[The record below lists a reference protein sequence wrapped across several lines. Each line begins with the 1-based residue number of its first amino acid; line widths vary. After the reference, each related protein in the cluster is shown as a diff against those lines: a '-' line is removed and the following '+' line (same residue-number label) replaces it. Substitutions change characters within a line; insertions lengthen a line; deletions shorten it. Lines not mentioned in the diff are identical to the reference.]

1 MLLYNKFENIKINSD
16 GKYTNYTVDPYIIA
30 LHSFQEIDASKFN
43 DNVYIIIRET
53 KSYYYSDYM
62 ELYDSNIPIELKNN
76 ESITIKNFMSNGIYN
91 FTFESTNNITIAY
104 STKEIN
110 KKEVL
115 IYQNDI
121 LETYYYEDFV
131 YYEPSYLM
139 TKTDKYK
146 ITISIIPDYL
156 DDEIDKIDQK
166 FSIVYYENTPS
177 FTDLK
182 ENEIKR
188 INYLISRK
196 NEILFTFNIK
206 NEQYSEYNTINFE
219 LDYNNKINNY
229 IEIKLSQ
236 SNNQNMLDDQ
246 SETINETN
254 LRSYDVDSDEYYRV
268 YFKPKKTY
276 IHIQVT
282 IKKSEGYKEPKY
294 FKISYGETLITQE
307 ISQTSKYSIDA
318 LAYIPKYVKFKTNEK
333 KYLFYA
339 PYEQYCTIINGDL
352 IVDGEINKNYLNETS
367 DLHEIDKS
375 TAITTRIFSKKRKID
390 FFFEEY
396 NPKDVIINNFPDRIK
411 DIYTLEFKD
420 EDCKDQPKNI
430 IFKYNIETFSF
441 GQNNFS
447 NYWTTN
453 GDMITYYKNSSEF
466 KGTFFAKE
474 KLEKETIFESKTH
487 IDIFTIKCNKPGI
500 FYIRPYKKSFDEPTH
515 ELNLNSINDIEI
527 NFGTEIVQLY
537 SPIHDPPPHI
547 YFSIT
552 TFSDNKIEIIPDT
565 EGLFNSTTIDSENRN
580 FQVRIDT
587 KIYKMDQMAI
597 KLNSNSSNEIELI
610 ETSDCESCTYQN
622 IINYKNSY
630 RLEISKHNLV
640 IFLDDK
646 ITKILISF
654 NFF

>member
-1 MLLYNKFENIKINSD
+1 MEKISLITTFILILSLINTYSANLCINLPESNYVTIEPYNQIEIKIEPNKEACFKYKIVDKNNNFSLSFLKGNSYTVEVLLYNKFENIKINSD

-254 LRSYDVDSDEYYRV
+254 LRSYDVESDEYYRV

-318 LAYIPKYVKFKTNEK
+318 FAYIPKYVKFKTNEK

-367 DLHEIDKS
+367 DLHEIDK
-375 TAITTRIFSKKRKID
+375 
-390 FFFEEY
+390 
-396 NPKDVIINNFPDRIK
+396 
-411 DIYTLEFKD
+411 
-420 EDCKDQPKNI
+420 
-430 IFKYNIETFSF
+430 
-441 GQNNFS
+441 
-447 NYWTTN
+447 
-453 GDMITYYKNSSEF
+453 
-466 KGTFFAKE
+466 
-474 KLEKETIFESKTH
+474 
-487 IDIFTIKCNKPGI
+487 
-500 FYIRPYKKSFDEPTH
+500 
-515 ELNLNSINDIEI
+515 
-527 NFGTEIVQLY
+527 
-537 SPIHDPPPHI
+537 
-547 YFSIT
+547 
-552 TFSDNKIEIIPDT
+552 
-565 EGLFNSTTIDSENRN
+565 
-580 FQVRIDT
+580 
-587 KIYKMDQMAI
+587 
-597 KLNSNSSNEIELI
+597 
-610 ETSDCESCTYQN
+610 
-622 IINYKNSY
+622 
-630 RLEISKHNLV
+630 
-640 IFLDDK
+640 
-646 ITKILISF
+646 
-654 NFF
+654 